1 MAILL
6 TDSDVRKLLPIAGL
20 ADVMERALASF
31 SSGQVN
37 QPVRASVH
45 VDKQQAFFGVMPA
58 YLSTAPALG
67 AKLVT
72 VFSGNAARGLP
83 AIRAR
88 WRPSWTAGTSRRRER
103 RRFQR

>member
-20 ADVMERALASF
+20 ADVMELALASF

-37 QPVRASVH
+37 QPVRAAVH
-45 VDKQQAFFGVMPA
+45 VDKLQAFFGVMPA
-58 YLSTAPALG
+58 YLSTPPDLG

-72 VFSGNAARGLP
+72 VFSGNAARELP
-83 AIRAR
+83 AL
-88 WRPSWTAGTSRRRER
+88 
-103 RRFQR
+103 